1 MLPYSPLEAV
11 SKTSRAGVTGRE
23 TSSLTECLPQ
33 CEIADASIFLAYHR
47 CREVS
52 VRTTVT

>member
-33 CEIADASIFLAYHR
+33 CEIANASIFLAYHR

-52 VRTTVT
+52 ICTTVT